1 MTTALLDVPLV
12 SAAVRVLGVAL
23 LAAAVTLPV
32 AFVYRSRMKSDL
44 PDGATLVIGLG
55 VAAMYL
61 NTRLALVQFVG
72 DEARPLALG
81 NAVVNLVTFAAAGL
95 ASFGGRHLGHD
106 TAESGRVSL
115 HRFQPSLGP
124 VVRATGRF
132 IRVRLP
138 EQIEDIEGYDVVP
151 EATKEALAGE
161 KLDFPRGLTVEELRT
176 QLAARLKERHQVGY
190 VDVDLEADGTVNHL
204 AVGQRAI
211 GLGPTLPPGTAAV
224 AVHADPP
231 FSASPGD
238 TVHLWR
244 PGGEEREP
252 ERVGRGE
259 LRASVGSV
267 ATLVT
272 DQQTAQAVDAGAEYR
287 LVTLSAPSQADRE
300 FASMLRRGDETLSVL
315 ELSEESPMIGSS
327 IAALDFT
334 IIAVESADETVE
346 TLPTAA
352 RALRAG
358 DRVHAI
364 ARPERLRVLAN
375 TPGTRVHDPLAQDNG
390 ALGDEV
396 A

>member
-12 SAAVRVLGVAL
+12 SAAVRVVGVAL
-23 LAAAVTLPV
+23 FAAAVTLPV
-32 AFVYRSRMKSDL
+32 AFVYRSRMKADL

-72 DEARPLALG
+72 EEAQPLALG

-106 TAESGRVSL
+106 TAESGLVSL

-132 IRVRLP
+132 IRIRLP
-138 EQIEDIEGYDVVP
+138 DEIEDIEGYDVVP
-151 EATKEALAGE
+151 DATKEALAGE
-161 KLDFPRGLTVEELRT
+161 KLDFPRGLTVEELRS
-176 QLAARLKERHQVGY
+176 QLVARLKERHQIGY
-190 VDVDLEADGTVNHL
+190 VDVDLEEDGTVNHL

-224 AVHADPP
+224 AVRADPP

-244 PGGEEREP
+244 PAEGDREP

-259 LRASVGSV
+259 LRASVGSG

-272 DQQTAQAVDAGAEYR
+272 DQETARAIDAGVEYR

-300 FASMLRRGDETLSVL
+300 FASMLRRSDETLGVL
-315 ELSEESPMIGSS
+315 ELTEESPMIGSS
-327 IAALDFT
+327 IAALDVT
-334 IIAVESADETVE
+334 TIAVESADGTVE
-346 TLPTAA
+346 TLPTAT
-352 RALRAG
+352 RVIRAG
-358 DRVHAI
+358 DRLHAI

-375 TPGTRVHDPLAQDNG
+375 TPGTRVHDPLADESTASDDG
-390 ALGDEV
+390 A